1 MNILVIHGP
10 NLNLLGTRE
19 PDVYGSVSLTDLD
32 SELIETAKELGSK
45 VECFQSNH
53 EGELI
58 DKIHQAN
65 MEKVDGIIINPG
77 GLTHTSISLRDAL
90 AAVSIPAVEVHLSN
104 IQSRETFRHHSYITP
119 VVVGQISGFG
129 VSGYKMALQGLLA
142 IL

>member
-19 PDVYGSVSLTDLD
+19 PEVYGSVSLADLD
-32 SELIETAKELGSK
+32 SELIGSAKELGVK

-65 MEKVDGIIINPG
+65 MEKVDGLIINPG

>member
-32 SELIETAKELGSK
+32 SELIESAKDLGAK

-65 MEKVDGIIINPG
+65 VEKVDGIIINPG

-129 VSGYKMALQGLLA
+129 VPGYKMAMQGLLA